1 MLPAAN
7 FCPDAIAGWLAGF
20 AGAGISDSS
29 GVPGCGA
36 GLGIHGRRILGY
48 SFWQRF
54 FSGTSGRHALHAEL
68 ATSVLASGQLFAV
81 SRAFGG
87 FIRAAGEY

>member
-1 MLPAAN
+1 MPLPA
-7 FCPDAIAGWLAGF
+7 GWQVSLGLAF
-20 AGAGISDSS
+20 LTAAACRC
-29 GVPGCGA
+29 CGA
-36 GLGIHGRRILGY
+36 GLGIHSRRILGY

-54 FSGTSGRHALHAEL
+54 FFVTSGRHALHAEL
-68 ATSVLASGQLFAV
+68 ATSVLASSQLFMV